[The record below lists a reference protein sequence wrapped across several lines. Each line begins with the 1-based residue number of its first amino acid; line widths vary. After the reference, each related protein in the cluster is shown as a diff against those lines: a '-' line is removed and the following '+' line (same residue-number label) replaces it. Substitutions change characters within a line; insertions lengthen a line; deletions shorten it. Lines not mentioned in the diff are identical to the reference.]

1 MNQHTILVVMP
12 VYNSEKTLDNAI
24 KSILDQTYTNFVL
37 FIVDDNS
44 TDRSFEVAQGYTGDR
59 RVVVHQN
66 KNNMGAYYC
75 RNLGLYLNKDLSW
88 GYFTT
93 HDSDDISYPD
103 RFAKMIR
110 VLRSRQIRGVQD
122 MFERKKID
130 TGASLGA
137 KVTMAH
143 AMFKKEIFNEI
154 GYFDTVRF
162 GADWEYWAR
171 FLLKNQIIKKRHVT
185 IKEVLGDSF
194 IHENNLTVQVPVG
207 SIKRKKYVNSR
218 KEKHK
223 EMLER
228 NNFYINFNPKD
239 WGVGE

>member
-1 MNQHTILVVMP
+1 MNPHTLLVVMP

-24 KSILDQTYTNFVL
+24 KSILDQTYENFVL

-44 TDRSFEVAQGYTGDR
+44 SDKSFEIAQKYTNDR
-59 RVVVHQN
+59 RVVVHKN
-66 KNNMGAYYC
+66 KINLGAYYC

-122 MFERKKID
+122 MFERKRID
-130 TGASLGA
+130 TNISLGA
-137 KVTMAH
+137 KITMAH
-143 AMFKKEIFNEI
+143 AMFKKEVFNEI
-154 GYFDTVRF
+154 GYFETVRF

-171 FLLKNQIIKKRHVT
+171 FLLKNKIINKRHVT
-185 IKEVLGDSF
+185 IKEVLGESF
-194 IHENNLTVQVPVG
+194 VHENNLTIQVPVG
-207 SIKRKKYVNSR
+207 SAKRKKYVGIS

-223 EMLER
+223 EMSKN
-228 NNFYINFNPKD
+228 NNFYIKFNPKD
-239 WGVGE
+239 YG